1 MQGRE
6 LYDFL
11 HGTSLAERRHVQ
23 HEMETAISYPLSD
36 NKNDLGIFLRLG
48 VVVATAFVA
57 MSCALWL
64 TN

>member
-6 LYDFL
+6 LHDFL

-23 HEMETAISYPLSD
+23 REMEAAISHPSSE
-36 NKNDLGIFLRLG
+36 NNNDLGIFLRLG

-64 TN
+64 TQ